1 MKKVSLRW
9 KVIGMVVVL
18 IIGLSVI
25 IALYINSVVRGFFEK
40 ELQRRGIILAQQ
52 AAKSAESPILNMD
65 EASLYELVDRVQSSG
80 DVDYVLIEDD
90 QGNLLA
96 HTFQTENVSDKF
108 VRANIPQTG
117 DTLKIAKVIYRGIP
131 YIDIA
136 VPILGGELGTIRVG
150 ISLLRVKKQVNQI
163 MKSLFVIVL
172 IVLLGGIAMAII
184 FANSIVNPIVH
195 LTEVANKISM
205 GDFDVK
211 IDVRS
216 NDEIGEL
223 AQAIERMARSLQ
235 LAIERLRR

>member
-9 KVIGMVVVL
+9 KAVGMVIIL
-18 IIGLSVI
+18 IVGLSVI
-25 IALYINSVVRGFFEK
+25 ISLYINSVVRGFFER

-52 AAKSAESPILNMD
+52 AAKAAETPILNMD
-65 EASLYELVDRVQSSG
+65 SASVYELVDRVQSSG
-80 DVDYVLIEDD
+80 DVDYVLVEDAR
-90 QGNLLA
+90 GVVLA
-96 HTFQTENVSDKF
+96 HTFSIDTLPKKF
-108 VRANIPQTG
+108 VEANLPRKN
-117 DTLKIAKVIYRGIP
+117 DTLRIAKVIFNRMA

-136 VPILGGELGTIRVG
+136 VPILGGELGAVRVG
-150 ISLLRVKKQVNQI
+150 ISLLHVKRQVNQI

-172 IVLLGGIAMAII
+172 LVLLGGIALAII

-235 LAIERLRR
+235 LAIERLRK